1 MNRKVR
7 GLLQASVGVL
17 IVVAVAFFFRAQF
30 VKNWNQVRT
39 LHFQLNYVLL
49 SLALVCIL
57 VAYLVNTAA
66 WRYGINLFATRRPF
80 SFRQSIGMVNTTQ
93 LTKYIPGKIWGYAM
107 QAALVDRNEFPI
119 STVLSIN
126 LFLALSSA
134 FLCLLLGGLYFIFFS
149 LLLAPLVSVIAT
161 AAILLVY
168 VFFLGFNGSFFSIL
182 TKVFER
188 ILRRPISAC
197 RFTLRQIM
205 SMQLFMLISAAALGA
220 SALLC
225 ALGMG
230 FPVRG
235 RLVLTV
241 VSGFLFSDTVG
252 FLAFLVPGG
261 VGVRESLFYLLLREH
276 GGESF
281 ALILPIVMRL
291 MSMLVDA
298 LLGLL
303 GLVYLRTYIK
313 EGAQ

>member
-1 MNRKVR
+1 MKARVV
-7 GLLQASVGVL
+7 LQASAGVL

-30 VKNWNQVRT
+30 MKNWNQVRT
-39 LHFQLNYVLL
+39 LHFQFDYVLL

-66 WRYGINLFATRRPF
+66 WRYGINLSATRRPF

-107 QAALVDRNEFPI
+107 QVALVDRNEFPI

-126 LFLALSSA
+126 LFLALSSV
-134 FLCLLLGGLYFIFFS
+134 FICLLLGGLYFIFFS
-149 LLLAPLVSVIAT
+149 LLLARLISVIAT
-161 AAILLVY
+161 AAVLLVY
-168 VFFLGFNGSFFSIL
+168 LFFLGFNGSFFSVF

-188 ILRRPISAC
+188 ILRRPIGVC
-197 RFTLRQIM
+197 RFNLRQILT
-205 SMQLFMLISAAALGA
+205 MQLLMLISAAALGA

-225 ALGMG
+225 AVGVG

-235 RLVLTV
+235 SLVFTV

-261 VGVRESLFYLLLREH
+261 MGVRESLFYLLLREH
-276 GGESF
+276 GGESL
-281 ALILPIVMRL
+281 ALVLPIVMRL

-313 EGAQ
+313 EGAR